1 MSGCPGDERPSQ
13 NGCTDLQHGDTDD
26 GDDDDDD
33 DDVVLRMMITTSVMV
48 TVM

>member
-33 DDVVLRMMITTSVMV
+33 DVVLRMMITTSVMV